1 MAEPPLSILSLTSD
15 AFIERAREIG
25 IKPGYALEVYRRA
38 FREGAAEVDG
48 ASMPSMPVAQEQRE
62 GETTKFTQRIEALN
76 PPLET
81 ESVILP
87 QSGRTGR
94 VRNTLCVSSQIGCAM
109 GCEFCE
115 TAQMGLMRNLTVE
128 EIVAQW
134 FAARFHFNTRISN
147 IVFMGMGEP
156 MDNVENVIGAIRV
169 LCDHNGPGLAASKIA
184 VSTVGR
190 AEGIHRLREL
200 ASEPGFHRLQLAV
213 SINAP
218 NDEVR
223 SRIMPINRATN
234 MAKLREAMIAWPMSS
249 TRRLLVEYVLIPG
262 VNDKLEHAAELAD
275 YLRGMYCTVN
285 VIPYNPRRNS
295 PWPAP
300 SEERVDAFVGELI
313 HHGQFVTRRR
323 TMGRSLMAACGQLG
337 NPAVRK
343 RRFIELGSPS

>member
-1 MAEPPLSILSLTSD
+1 MSESSTPILSLTSD
-15 AFIERAREIG
+15 AFIDRAREIG
-25 IKPGYALEVYRRA
+25 IKPGHALEIYRRV
-38 FREGAAEVDG
+38 FREGVVDVEWV
-48 ASMPSMPVAQEQRE
+48 SMPSMPVAQEQRE
-62 GETTKFTQRIEALN
+62 GETTKFTQQIEAVE

-87 QSGRTGR
+87 QHSRTGR

-115 TAQMGLMRNLTVE
+115 TAQMGLMKNLSIE
-128 EIVAQW
+128 EIIAQW
-134 FAARFHFNTRISN
+134 FAARFHFGTRISN

-156 MDNVENVIGAIRV
+156 MDNIDNVIGAIRV

-190 AEGIHRLREL
+190 AEGIHRLRKL

-213 SINAP
+213 SINAS

-223 SRIMPINRATN
+223 SRIMPINRKTN
-234 MAKLREAMIAWPMSS
+234 MAALREAMAAWPMSN
-249 TRRLLVEYVLIPG
+249 TRRLLVEYVIIPG
-262 VNDKLEHAAELAD
+262 VNDKLEHAAELAAF
-275 YLRGMYCTVN
+275 LRGMYCTVN
-285 VIPYNPRRNS
+285 VIPYNPRRDS

-300 SEERVDAFVGELI
+300 PEESVNAFLNELI
-313 HHGQFVTRRR
+313 RHGQFVTRRR

-337 NPAVRK
+337 SPAVRK
-343 RRFIELGSPS
+343 RKFIELGSST